1 MGAAMRKKALMAL
14 GVLAA
19 GYVAYPYVTLLRL
32 GDAIRRGDA
41 TPLEALVEWDQVRE
55 GIKEDICD
63 NVLPAPPVQQ
73 TAEDH
78 QSGSLPPFGFSFV
91 RGIAGNVIDKN
102 VTPTALVS
110 AAQHFNSGDSDRAEF
125 ERTRRAAR
133 QSPHRVGLLR
143 QRHEFLCRAYAAWGC
158 HRASAH
164 PHSDGAYA
172 RPVESDPRL
181 VAPAMLVQANART

>member
-14 GVLAA
+14 GVLAV

-32 GDAIRRGDA
+32 GDPIRRGDA

-63 NVLPAPPVQQ
+63 NVLTSPPPTQQ

-102 VTPTALVS
+102 VTPTALV
-110 AAQHFNSGDSDRAEF
+110 
-125 ERTRRAAR
+125 
-133 QSPHRVGLLR
+133 
-143 QRHEFLCRAYAAWGC
+143 
-158 HRASAH
+158 
-164 PHSDGAYA
+164 
-172 RPVESDPRL
+172 
-181 VAPAMLVQANART
+181 

>member
-63 NVLPAPPVQQ
+63 NALPAPPVQQ

-110 AAQHFNSGDSDRAEF
+110 AAQHFNSGDSDRAESSGPAEPPANPRIVWAF
-125 ERTRRAAR
+125 FDSATSFCVELMPPGDATAHQPIRIQMELTRGQWKVTRAWL
-133 QSPHRVGLLR
+133 P
-143 QRHEFLCRAYAAWGC
+143 
-158 HRASAH
+158 
-164 PHSDGAYA
+164 
-172 RPVESDPRL
+172 
-181 VAPAMLVQANART
+181 PAMLVQANART